1 MTGQLARC
9 VAVATIM
16 LSFAGRPGAASV
28 VTTLPTHDRVVA
40 LTFDACEATA
50 PAHLDHAIADYL
62 VAHRIPFTVFMG
74 GKFARD
80 NTSDAQWLAAQPFVE
95 IENHSFAHNDHMDRM
110 APAAVQADVLRAQD
124 EIARVTGRH
133 TTLFRFPAGNY
144 SASSLAAVEAL
155 GYRVVHWRWPVGD
168 PDPHVSAAGIERAV
182 GQSTRPGDI
191 LIMHINGRGV
201 HTAAALPTVVAE
213 LTAQGFRFV
222 TVGDVLA
229 RSPQM

>member
-1 MTGQLARC
+1 MIGRLSRFIGAAMIILPF
-9 VAVATIM
+9 AVQQ
-16 LSFAGRPGAASV
+16 SAASV
-28 VTTLPTHDRVVA
+28 ITVLPTRERVVA
-40 LTFDACEATA
+40 LTFDACEASSA
-50 PAHLDHAIADYL
+50 AHLDHAIANYL

-80 NTSDAQWLAAQPFVE
+80 NEADARWLAAQPFVE
-95 IENHSFAHNDHMDRM
+95 IENHSFNHNNHMDRM

-168 PDPHVSAAGIERAV
+168 PDPHVTAAGIERAV

-201 HTAAALPTVVAE
+201 HTAAALPTVVGE
-213 LTAQGFRFV
+213 LAAQGFRFV
-222 TVGDVLA
+222 TVGDALA
-229 RSPQM
+229 RSPQI